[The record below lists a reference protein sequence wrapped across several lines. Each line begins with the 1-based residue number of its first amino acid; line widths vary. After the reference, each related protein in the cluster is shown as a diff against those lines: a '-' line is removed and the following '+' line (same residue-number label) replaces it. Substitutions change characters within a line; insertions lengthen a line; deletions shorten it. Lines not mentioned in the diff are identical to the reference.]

1 VDSAQATLRRLV
13 TRVTPLRPLPRVETY
28 TQARAAL
35 AAVGAGGGGTSA
47 GLAGD
52 AAGDKAALA
61 YLDQID
67 EAISLDLATPKV
79 LAALQEAL
87 RDSQVTPAGLRVV
100 VAAADALLGLR
111 LADLDQADLDRRSA
125 TDLDRAEREVV
136 ERLVAER
143 TQARSEKNWHRADEI
158 RTELDHLG
166 VQVTDTPTGP
176 TWHLR

>member
-1 VDSAQATLRRLV
+1 MRSKRPRRRCAAKVSAV
-13 TRVTPLRPLPRVETY
+13 RPLPRVETY

-35 AAVGAGGGGTSA
+35 GDATSA
-47 GLAGD
+47 GVVGEAAGD

-111 LADLDQADLDRRSA
+111 LADLDPAELDRRSA
-125 TDLDRAEREVV
+125 TDLDHTEREEI
-136 ERLVAER
+136 ERLVGER
-143 TQARSEKNWHRADEI
+143 TQARAEKNWHRADEI

-176 TWHLR
+176 TWRLR